1 MVRGVGGCSI
11 LKGRMVILFFT
22 NIKLHLSLIKLR
34 NGDIDKISEFG
45 WVNNQ
50 FLSLDWEISKLQS
63 YDGHIYKFL
72 KIMFHELDNIYMRG
86 LFNFNSIYK
95 YTF

>member
-1 MVRGVGGCSI
+1 MEI
-11 LKGRMVILFFT
+11 LI
-22 NIKLHLSLIKLR
+22 
-34 NGDIDKISEFG
+34 KISEFR

-95 YTF
+95 YTFWLAHKTSLKH